1 MTMLY
6 DDFAIQAFEA
16 GRSLRHARIGRAD
29 LAPVVINN
37 VPFSCLEVGF
47 AWSDK
52 EMAVADVRNHDT
64 ERHNARSWALWN

>member
-16 GRSLRHARIGRAD
+16 GRGLRHARIGRAD

-47 AWSDK
+47 ACFDK
-52 EMAVADVRNHDT
+52 EMAVADARNHGT
-64 ERHNARSWALWN
+64 ERHIDRSGALWN